1 MPTTRRSGRPPDVGH
16 AGRTIREVLA
26 QSEMAP
32 DIQEEI
38 LPGRKATS
46 DVDILERIARELA

>member
-1 MPTTRRSGRPPDVGH
+1 MSVTQ
-16 AGRTIREVLA
+16 ARTIREVLA

-32 DIQEEI
+32 YIQEEI
-38 LPGRKATS
+38 LPGREATS